1 MIKKSLIRLIV
12 ITIFALFFSSNA
24 LADTPV
30 TLFESYAGHLNFVGT
45 EATRRTEDNN
55 GNSCAVLPTTSNN
68 SASITGIPTGANI
81 RAAHLYWAGSYS
93 TQTGSTQ
100 TVPDYDVIFEGSAI
114 SAPANRRYTANFTAG
129 SFNLDFY
136 SGVVDVTSLV
146 QARGNP
152 NGLYNFSGLSVN
164 TATQHCNTSS
174 VTAGWSLVIIYEEPT
189 EDLRVINLFEGLQ
202 DFRGSSITLHPSNFI
217 IPATPINGKMAQITW
232 EGDAG
237 NSATLNGFSENL
249 TFNGAVL
256 SDASN
261 PVNNQFNSI
270 STIISTL
277 PSTAAPDNAAYG
289 VDFDAFAID
298 AHLSAG
304 ETSATTTYSSGGDL
318 VLLSAEIISV
328 TNTPVSDLA
337 ISKTHI
343 GNFNVGQNGTYTIS
357 VQNNGP
363 NIEPGNITVTD
374 TLPTGLTYISATGT
388 GWSCSASGQTV
399 SCIRSGDLGVNA
411 SAANITLTV
420 AIDSNAIPSVTN
432 TASVS
437 GTNFDNISGN
447 NSNSDTATVVTEPAI
462 SLQKTLQTIYDPVN
476 GSVNPKAIPGALS
489 EYTLTATNNGTG
501 AADNNSI
508 VLSDPIPANT
518 ALYVNDISGAGTGPI
533 RFVDGTPA
541 SGLSYNFVSLASTT
555 DNLSFSSDGGA
566 SFNYTPTPDAD
577 GVDSNV
583 THIKIATQG
592 SFLAS
597 SGAGSP
603 NFQFLFR
610 VKVQ

>member
-1 MIKKSLIRLIV
+1 MIKKLLLKLLLLAITTLI
-12 ITIFALFFSSNA
+12 FSSNSF
-24 LADTPV
+24 ADTPLS
-30 TLFESYAGHLNFVGT
+30 LFESYAGNINFVGT
-45 EATRRTEDNN
+45 EKTRRTEDNN
-55 GNSCAVLPTTSNN
+55 GNSCAVLATTVTN
-68 SASITGIPTGANI
+68 SASITGIPVGASI

-100 TVPDYDVIFEGSAI
+100 TAPDYDVIFEGSPI

-129 SFNLDFY
+129 SFDLDFY
-136 SGVVDVTSLV
+136 SGVADVTSLV
-146 QARGNP
+146 QSRGNP
-152 NGLYNFSGLSVN
+152 NGSYNFSGLSVN
-164 TATQHCNTSS
+164 TATQHCATSA
-174 VTAGWSLVIIYEEPT
+174 VTAGWSLVIIYEKLA
-189 EDLRVINLFEGLQ
+189 EDLRVINLFEGFQ
-202 DFRGSSITLHPSNFI
+202 YFRGSSITLHPSNFR
-217 IPATPINGKMAQITW
+217 IPATPINGKLAQITW
-232 EGDAG
+232 EGDIG

-277 PSTAAPDNAAYG
+277 PSNAVPDNTAHG

-343 GNFNVGQNGTYTIS
+343 GNFYVGQNGTYTIS

-363 NIEPGNITVTD
+363 NIEPGIITVTD
-374 TLPTGLTYISATGT
+374 TLPAGLSYISATGT
-388 GWSCSASGQTV
+388 GWSCNASGQTV
-399 SCIRSGDLGVNA
+399 TCTRAGNLGVGT
-411 SAANITLTV
+411 STANITLSVSISASAT
-420 AIDSNAIPSVTN
+420 PSVTN

-437 GTNFDNISGN
+437 GTNFDNISSN
-447 NSNSDTATVVTEPAI
+447 NSDSDTVTVATNPVI
-462 SLQKTLQTIYDPVN
+462 SLKKTTHTLSDPVN
-476 GSVNPKAIPGALS
+476 GTNNPKAIPGALS

-501 AADNNSI
+501 VADNNSI
-508 VLSDPIPANT
+508 VLSDAIPANT
-518 ALYVNDISGAGTGPI
+518 ALYVGDISGVGTGPV

-541 SGLSYNFVSLASTT
+541 SGLSYNFVSLSSGT
-555 DNLSFSSDGGA
+555 DNLSFSNDGGV
-566 SFNYTPTPDAD
+566 SFNYTPTPDVD
-577 GVDSNV
+577 GVDSAV
-583 THIKIATQG
+583 THIKMATLG
-592 SFLAS
+592 SFLATS
-597 SGAGSP
+597 SAGSP

-610 VKVQ
+610 VRVQ